1 MASSFSGSLRGGR
14 SRKFKSEINVVPYID
29 VMLVLLVIF
38 MATAPMT
45 DPSVINLPTAGKSAQ
60 PPSEYIQ
67 VSMKQDGS
75 ASVKIGGSGASGAGG
90 TAQSVTTASRTELVA
105 TLRDLHAAH
114 PDMPVMIAAD
124 KEIKYEEVIQ
134 ALSEAK
140 KIGITRVGLATR

>member
-1 MASSFSGSLRGGR
+1 MASSFSGSMRGGR

-38 MATAPMT
+38 MVTAPMV

-67 VSMKQDGS
+67 VSLKQD
-75 ASVKIGGSGASGAGG
+75 AAATVKIGGAKAGA
-90 TAQSVTTASRTELVA
+90 AQSVTVASRAELIG
-105 TLRDLHAAH
+105 TLRDLHATH

-124 KEIKYEEVIQ
+124 KEIKYDEVIQ
-134 ALSEAK
+134 VLSEAK
-140 KIGITRVGLATR
+140 KIGISRVGLATR

>member
-1 MASSFSGSLRGGR
+1 MASISGSMRGGR
-14 SRKFKSEINVVPYID
+14 SRKLKADINVVPYID

-38 MATAPMT
+38 MVTVPMA
-45 DPSVINLPTAGKSAQ
+45 DPTVINLPAAGRSTQ

-67 VSMKQDGS
+67 VSMKPDAQTT
-75 ASVKIGGSGASGAGG
+75 VKIGGSKSGA
-90 TAQSVTTASRTELVA
+90 AQTVTVASRDELIG

-124 KEIKYEEVIQ
+124 KEIKYDEVIQ
-134 ALSEAK
+134 VLSEAK